1 MAKALEEE
9 TNPLAKKPSKEFKK
23 VAKELGTS
31 LSQIFVEFGLKNM
44 YSHSLKKEPFVEDSR
59 EFGLKEED
67 TNLGKD
73 SSNSF
78 SKKKKCTILKIKT
91 QFTDR

>member
-9 TNPLAKKPSKEFKK
+9 TNPLARKPSAEFEK

-31 LSQIFVEFGLKNM
+31 LSQVFVIFGLKDAYWEKHKLLEEM
-44 YSHSLKKEPFVEDSR
+44 K

-73 SSNSF
+73 SSIRIF
-78 SKKKKCTILKIKT
+78 GKY
-91 QFTDR
+91 